1 MKFIIPKNFNIS
13 PKILGTFDF
22 YSILISTIFIVLTF
36 FILNFFPINF
46 SNKLSITIT
55 INLPLFLFLN
65 FGIGKENILYILYY
79 LLKYIFSTKDYIY
92 TREN

>member
-1 MKFIIPKNFNIS
+1 MKFIIPKNFDIS

-36 FILNFFPINF
+36 FILNFFPIQI

-65 FGIGKENILYILYY
+65 FGIGKENIIYILYY
-79 LLKYIFSTKDYIY
+79 LIKYLISPKDYIY
-92 TREN
+92 TKEN

>member
-1 MKFIIPKNFNIS
+1 MHFIIPKNYDIS

-22 YSILISTIFIVLTF
+22 YSILISIVFISIS
-36 FILNFFPINF
+36 FILLSFFPINF
-46 SNKLSITIT
+46 LNKISIIIT

-79 LLKYIFSTKDYIY
+79 IIKYIFSPKYYIFSK
-92 TREN
+92 